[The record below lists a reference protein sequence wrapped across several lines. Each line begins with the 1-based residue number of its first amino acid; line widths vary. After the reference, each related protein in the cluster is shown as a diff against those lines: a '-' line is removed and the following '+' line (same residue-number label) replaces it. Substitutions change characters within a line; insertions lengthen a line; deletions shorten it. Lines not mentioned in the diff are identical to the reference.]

1 MVGYI
6 VNSYCL
12 RFNRGVVCVVVVG
25 YIVNSYCLRF
35 NRGVVVLLWLVILL
49 TVTV

>member
-12 RFNRGVVCVVVVG
+12 RFNRGGCVVVVG
-25 YIVNSYCLRF
+25 YIVNSYCLRL
-35 NRGVVVLLWLVILL
+35 NRGVVCCCGWLCC
-49 TVTV
+49 

>member
-12 RFNRGVVCVVVVG
+12 RMNRGVVCVLVVG
-25 YIVNSYCLRF
+25 YIVSCYCLRL
-35 NRGVVVLLWLVILL
+35 NRGVVCCCDWLYC
-49 TVTV
+49 